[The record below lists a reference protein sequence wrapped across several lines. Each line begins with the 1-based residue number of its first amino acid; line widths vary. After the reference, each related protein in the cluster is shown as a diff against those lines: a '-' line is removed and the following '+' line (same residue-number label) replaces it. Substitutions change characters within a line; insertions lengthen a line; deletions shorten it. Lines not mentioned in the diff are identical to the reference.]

1 MPKKASAARPPSERH
16 AGGGGRRR
24 LSGEAHFV
32 LGAARARDFPPPSL
46 PEVAFAGRSNVGKSS
61 LLNRILGRRA
71 LARVSKT
78 PGRTQQINF
87 FAVGTNVQFV
97 DLPGYGFARVPLHVK
112 EQWRGLVE
120 EYLTGRE
127 MLRAVVVIID
137 ARRGIEADD
146 AALLDFLDAH
156 GISALLV
163 ATKMDK
169 LKRSQRAASL
179 TGMAAARQGAK
190 AVPFSATSGEGVN
203 EIWAALNMLVLAEG

>member
-1 MPKKASAARPPSERH
+1 M
-16 AGGGGRRR
+16 
-24 LSGEAHFV
+24 
-32 LGAARARDFPPPSL
+32 
-46 PEVAFAGRSNVGKSS
+46 
-61 LLNRILGRRA
+61 LNRILGRRA

-87 FAVGTNVQFV
+87 FAIGANVQFV

-112 EQWRGLVE
+112 AQWRGLVE

-127 MLRAVVVIID
+127 MLCAVVVIID

-169 LKRSQRAASL
+169 LKRSQRAACL
-179 TGMAAARQGAK
+179 TGIAAARSGAK

-203 EIWAALNMLVLAEG
+203 EIWDALGTLLAVR